1 MVIDSYHLSSLYKRV
16 FLSVIA
22 YDADNGMFLLA
33 LGMVNLENYEEWYW
47 FLNKL
52 NEVLD
57 GKKVVIISYRHERI
71 LRSVFELF
79 GIENHVYCYRH
90 VKEKFVSFFNRQ
102 NIREKKEKEDA
113 LLLLDSIAYA
123 KLDIDYKEAFEKLV
137 HFNEDLA
144 MWVAKNNPRHWA
156 MSKFPK
162 KNVGIK

>member
-1 MVIDSYHLSSLYKRV
+1 M
-16 FLSVIA
+16 
-22 YDADNGMFLLA
+22 
-33 LGMVNLENYEEWYW
+33 
-47 FLNKL
+47 
-52 NEVLD
+52 D

-102 NIREKKEKEDA
+102 NIRGKKKKEDA
-113 LLLLDSIAYA
+113 FLLLDGIVYT
-123 KLDIDYKEAFEKLV
+123 KLDIDYKETFEKLV

-144 MWVAKNNPRHWA
+144 MWVAKNNPSHWA

-162 KNVGIK
+162 KDVGIK